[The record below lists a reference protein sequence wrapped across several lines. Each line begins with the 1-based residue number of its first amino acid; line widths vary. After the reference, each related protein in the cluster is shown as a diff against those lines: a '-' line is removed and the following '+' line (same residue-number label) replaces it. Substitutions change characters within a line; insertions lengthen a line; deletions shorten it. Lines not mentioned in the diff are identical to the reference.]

1 MPGKH
6 GNDATETKRP
16 LLDARNYTPLDE
28 TSIRYDGW
36 RIVVVCFL
44 LATFGWG
51 LGFYG
56 QSVYVAELQRL
67 HGWPASLI
75 SSGTTFF
82 YLFGAALVAFV
93 SEAIKA
99 FGPRNCMI
107 AGICTMAAAAISI
120 GQVRE
125 PWQLYLANAVLAFG
139 WAGTS
144 LGIITNTL
152 GLWFDKKR
160 GMAIS
165 LALNGASFG
174 GIAGVPLLVMA
185 IGHFG
190 FSGAMTASAVVMVVV
205 MVPVILLSVGR
216 PPVHASAG
224 DVEAAD
230 APSPTQIR
238 ARAFRDIGFLSVSA
252 AFALVLFAQVGFIV
266 HLISFLDSVI
276 GRQQAAIAMAL
287 LTAMAVVGRVLF
299 SFVIDRMNQR
309 LASALSFVSQAI
321 ALLIV
326 INVHHDYALIAACAL
341 FGFSVGNLITL
352 PALIVQREFD
362 PRSFGVLVSL
372 ITAINQIT
380 YAFGPGVVGLL
391 RDLSGSYTLPFYG
404 CIAVELTA
412 AVLIMI
418 RGRGRKSVARRSAA
432 ISRDRAFDATPAS
445 GLRIGSSCASRLLTM
460 RSYALPLPQ
469 QLLQIQPFREH
480 RQRSIRRARPFFLR
494 PVAVELDAVLVGI
507 AQIQRL
513 ADAVVAGAVELDAG
527 LDHAIQRIR
536 QRRARG
542 IENGG
547 VKQPGGAWRRRMAAL
562 AFPGVEADVM
572 VIAAGRNER
581 RTGAHPLHH
590 LEAEHAAIEPQR
602 AFEIGDLEMDMPDAG
617 AGNDGWVL
625 GHVVSLRNLTSPRML
640 RRRTLRDAC

>member
-1 MPGKH
+1 M
-6 GNDATETKRP
+6 DA
-16 LLDARNYTPLDE
+16 LNYTPRDE

-99 FGPRNCMI
+99 YGPRNCLI
-107 AGICTMAAAAISI
+107 AGTFAMAAAAISI

-174 GIAGVPLLVMA
+174 GIVGVPLLIMA
-185 IGHFG
+185 IGYFG
-190 FSGAMTASAVVMVVV
+190 FSGAMIASAVAMVAL
-205 MVPVILLSVGR
+205 MVPVILLFVGR
-216 PPVHASAG
+216 PPVLASVGAV
-224 DVEAAD
+224 DAAE

-276 GRQQAAIAMAL
+276 GRQQAAIAVAL

-309 LASALSFVSQAI
+309 LASSLSFVSQAV
-321 ALLIV
+321 ALVIV

-391 RDLSGSYTLPFYG
+391 RDLSGSYALPFYG
-404 CIAVELTA
+404 CVAVELIA
-412 AVLIMI
+412 AVLIMV
-418 RGRGRKSVARRSAA
+418 RGR
-432 ISRDRAFDATPAS
+432 RAKT
-445 GLRIGSSCASRLLTM
+445 SS
-460 RSYALPLPQ
+460 
-469 QLLQIQPFREH
+469 
-480 RQRSIRRARPFFLR
+480 
-494 PVAVELDAVLVGI
+494 
-507 AQIQRL
+507 
-513 ADAVVAGAVELDAG
+513 
-527 LDHAIQRIR
+527 
-536 QRRARG
+536 
-542 IENGG
+542 
-547 VKQPGGAWRRRMAAL
+547 
-562 AFPGVEADVM
+562 
-572 VIAAGRNER
+572 
-581 RTGAHPLHH
+581 
-590 LEAEHAAIEPQR
+590 
-602 AFEIGDLEMDMPDAG
+602 
-617 AGNDGWVL
+617 
-625 GHVVSLRNLTSPRML
+625 
-640 RRRTLRDAC
+640 